1 MWKILPLGH
10 YFVSNMNQKY
20 NFSLPQRLL
29 FGVFESSFDNEFVIK
44 SYAMES
50 DSSGAW
56 KTVTSGLTN
65 TNTSTCEY
73 FKRN

>member
-1 MWKILPLGH
+1 
-10 YFVSNMNQKY
+10 MNPKY
-20 NFSLPQRLL
+20 TFLWPQRLL
-29 FGVFESSFDNEFVIK
+29 FGVFESADDNEFVIK

-56 KTVTSGLTN
+56 KTVTLGQTN
-65 TNTSTCEY
+65 ASYTCEY